1 MHELLDLYDADR
13 IGAMSYNELIG
24 LTRETNR
31 PPGSAESIARIAQ
44 RSFLRPGVRVLEIGT
59 ATGFTAIELVRLV
72 GCTVEAIDIN
82 PLSIEEA
89 GRRAKEAG
97 VAERITF
104 RVADAVD
111 TGFDAESFDM
121 VFCGNV
127 TSLIDARE
135 RALAE
140 YLRVLRPNGL
150 LAATPMYYLEPPP
163 HDLVTAVSDALDVN
177 VVPAF
182 RDHSLGFFDRPPL
195 RCVWTEDY
203 AFDHVPD
210 ERVRRFVREVLAQP
224 HLDALDADA
233 RACLAERYGGF
244 MMLFRDNLT
253 LMGYTL
259 ALFRRDDTA
268 GDSELFTS
276 RRIDHP

>member
-1 MHELLDLYDADR
+1 MHELLDLYSADR
-13 IGAMSYNELIG
+13 IATMSYNELIG

-44 RSFLRPGVRVLEIGT
+44 RSFLRPGMRVLEIGT
-59 ATGFTAIELVRLV
+59 ATGFTAIELARLV

-82 PLSIEEA
+82 PLSLGEA
-89 GRRAKEAG
+89 ARRATDAG
-97 VAERITF
+97 VEERVNF

-127 TSLIDARE
+127 TTLIDDRE

-140 YLRVLRPNGL
+140 YVRVLRPNGL

-163 HDLVTAVSDALDVN
+163 PEVVTEVSRAIGVELI
-177 VVPAF
+177 PAF
-182 RDHSLGFFDRPPL
+182 RDDALGFFARAPL
-195 RCVWTEDY
+195 RRLWTEDY
-203 AFDHVPD
+203 AFENVPD
-210 ERVRRFVREVLAQP
+210 DRVRSFVRDVLAQP
-224 HLDALDADA
+224 HLDALGPDA
-233 RACLAERYGGF
+233 RACLAKRYGRL

-259 ALFRRDDTA
+259 ALFRREDA
-268 GDSELFTS
+268 EGDPELFTS
-276 RRIDHP
+276 RRIERS